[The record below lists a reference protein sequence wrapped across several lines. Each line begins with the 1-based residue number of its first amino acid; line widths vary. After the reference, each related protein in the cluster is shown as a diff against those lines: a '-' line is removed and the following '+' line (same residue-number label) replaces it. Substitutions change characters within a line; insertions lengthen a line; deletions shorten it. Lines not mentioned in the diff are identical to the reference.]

1 MHSRRFRPGGWV
13 LIGIAVLLSASASS
27 ACTNFRTAPSSRW
40 SIGKSTA
47 GPVLLTP
54 CGEPF
59 FSLGVNTVDG
69 GEPRASTAPRAY
81 RWDRFAASPSDWAK
95 NARHRLLEWGFN
107 TAGAWSLAPSEI
119 GLPSTPELDLGRIV
133 QFVWK
138 DPFAPDLASELRRA
152 AVEAVAPFRGE
163 PLRIGYFSDNEIGW
177 WNGPLFLAYMAA
189 PPSNHTKQR
198 LLTLLRAHYD
208 DSWDAF
214 IRDFIPAAGISNFDD
229 LLASRSP
236 PHLRPGGH
244 GIDVIRSWTRVFTG
258 RYYSAMREALRAADP
273 DALFL
278 GDRLPIYYDP
288 DAVRAM
294 APYVDAISVNY
305 NVDSADGW
313 IAPYFFDGLRDLSGG
328 KPVLITEWFFAAAEN
343 GSGNLNRTGVPH
355 IADST
360 LSNNRNRTGHL
371 MTVRTQ
377 AERARGA
384 ERATA
389 LLAAVPDAIGVHW
402 FEYADEPPG
411 GRADGEDYDF
421 GLVDVDDH
429 PYEELTRSLRDV
441 NRSAQLRL
449 PLKAL
454 APNVSQIQT
463 VLPRADID
471 PVTESLVGWPKAV
484 SLLKLTPAPSEVAFG
499 DVYLAWNE
507 KGLLLATI
515 SMDYY
520 DPDLLGPVTA
530 FPRSEA
536 FRIALGVDAG
546 GGPHRI
552 ELRVVP
558 TQVVHTSN
566 KETRLSFA
574 VETCR
579 YETADTCSPVPGAVA
594 RYFGTAL
601 DQPRVI
607 LKAFIP
613 WAQLGLTGS
622 PSRPGLRLEVGV
634 TAFYRSKWMSFDGVM
649 PEIGMAHP
657 ETWRPVKLGATA
669 PDWLSEYSPSTA
681 AEPSN

>member
-1 MHSRRFRPGGWV
+1 MLSRRFRPGGWV
-13 LIGIAVLLSASASS
+13 LIGIAVLLSASDSS
-27 ACTNFRTAPSSRW
+27 ACADFHSAPSSRW
-40 SIGKSTA
+40 SIGKSAA
-47 GPVLLTP
+47 GPVLLSP

-59 FSLGVNTVDG
+59 FSLGVNAVDG
-69 GEPRASTAPRAY
+69 GASSASMTPRAY
-81 RWDRFAASPSDWAK
+81 RWDRFAASLSDWAT

-119 GLPSTPELDLGRIV
+119 GLPNTPELDLGRIV

-138 DPFAPDLASELRRA
+138 DPFDPSLASELRRA

-177 WNGPLFLAYMAA
+177 WNGPLFLAYMAD

-214 IRDFIPAAGISNFDD
+214 IRDFIPAAGTSKFDD

-244 GIDVIRSWTRVFTG
+244 GIDIIRAWTRVFAA

-313 IAPYFFDGLRDLSGG
+313 VAPYFFNGLRDLSGN
-328 KPVLITEWFFAAAEN
+328 KPVLITEWFFAATEN
-343 GSGNLNRTGVPH
+343 RSGNLNRTGAPRT
-355 IADST
+355 ADST

-371 MTVRTQ
+371 MTVTTQ

-384 ERATA
+384 ERAAA
-389 LLAAVPDAIGVHW
+389 LLAAVPGAIGVHW

-421 GLVDVDDH
+421 GLVDIDDH
-429 PYEELTRSLRDV
+429 PYEELTRSLRNV
-441 NRSAQLRL
+441 NRSAQLRV
-449 PLKAL
+449 PPKA
-454 APNVSQIQT
+454 ADPEDSEIQT
-463 VLPRADID
+463 VLPLADIN
-471 PVTESLVGWPKAV
+471 PVTESLVDWPKAA
-484 SLLKLTPAPSEVAFG
+484 SRLGLTPAPSEVAFG

-520 DPDLLGPVTA
+520 DPDLLGQVMT

-552 ELRVVP
+552 EFRVVP

-566 KETRLSFA
+566 KETKLSFA

-579 YETADTCSPVPGAVA
+579 YETADNCSPIPGAVA

-613 WAQLGLTGS
+613 WTQLGLAG
-622 PSRPGLRLEVGV
+622 PPGRAVLRLELGV
-634 TAFYRSKWMSFDGVM
+634 TAFYRSKWMAFDGVM

-657 ETWRPVKLGATA
+657 ETWRPVKLGGAA
-669 PDWLSEYSPSTA
+669 PDWLRESSRNTA
-681 AEPSN
+681 AEHSN